1 MSRPVRLLLA
11 LLLNLSLVGALVAVG
26 VTAHSLGVMAAGAD
40 YLADAAGIG
49 IAMLAFPLS
58 RRFPRVHSI
67 AALVNGG
74 WLLVL
79 SALVA
84 AAALARLIS
93 GTSAVHGLPV
103 LIVSSIAMLVM
114 IIVALILKVD
124 LDEGPGDV
132 HENLSSRAVLLDTLA
147 DAASA
152 GGVAIARVII
162 LAAHGF
168 YWLDSAVAL
177 SISALIG
184 FHAFRLLSDVRVAL
198 RQ

>member
-1 MSRPVRLLLA
+1 MRLLLA
-11 LLLNLSLVGALVAVG
+11 LILNVSLVGALVVVG

-93 GTSAVHGLPV
+93 GTSAVHGMPV

-114 IIVALILKVD
+114 IVVALILKGD
-124 LDEGPGDV
+124 LDESPSDV

-147 DAASA
+147 DAGSAAGVASA
-152 GGVAIARVII
+152 GAII
-162 LAAHGF
+162 LVVHGF
-168 YWLDSAVAL
+168 YWLDPAVAL
-177 SISALIG
+177 LISALVG

>member
-1 MSRPVRLLLA
+1 VRLSLA

-26 VTAHSLGVMAAGAD
+26 VNAHSLGVMAAGAD

-58 RRFPRVHSI
+58 HRFPRVHSI

-84 AAALARLIS
+84 AVALARLIS
-93 GTSAVHGLPV
+93 GTSTVHGLPV

-124 LDEGPGDV
+124 LDEASGDV

-152 GGVAIARVII
+152 GGVAIAGVII

-168 YWLDSAVAL
+168 YWLDPAVAL
-177 SISALIG
+177 LISALIG

>member
-1 MSRPVRLLLA
+1 M
-11 LLLNLSLVGALVAVG
+11 G
-26 VTAHSLGVMAAGAD
+26 VTAHSLGVLAAGAD

-49 IAMLAFPLS
+49 IAILAFPLS

-74 WLLVL
+74 WLVVL
-79 SALVA
+79 SVLVA

-93 GTSAVHGLPV
+93 GTPTVHGLPV
-103 LIVSSIAMLVM
+103 LIMSSIAMLVM
-114 IIVALILKVD
+114 IVVALILKVD

-132 HENLSSRAVLLDTLA
+132 HEDLSSRAVLLDTLA

-152 GGVAIARVII
+152 GGVATAGAII
-162 LAAHGF
+162 LVAHGL
-168 YWLDSAVAL
+168 YWLDPAAAL
-177 SISALIG
+177 LISALIG

>member
-1 MSRPVRLLLA
+1 MRLSLA

-26 VTAHSLGVMAAGAD
+26 VNAHSLGVMAAGAD

-58 RRFPRVHSI
+58 HRFPRVHSI

-84 AAALARLIS
+84 AVALARLIS
-93 GTSAVHGLPV
+93 GTSTVHGLPV

-124 LDEGPGDV
+124 LDEASGDV

-152 GGVAIARVII
+152 GGVAIAGVII

-168 YWLDSAVAL
+168 YWLDPAVAL
-177 SISALIG
+177 LISALIG